1 MQKQLEDAKNTNN
14 NMEAKLRAKQR
25 RLESCQAR
33 YGKLAEE
40 YQGLLQDD
48 EDITGKLEA
57 YEELERAGSH
67 IRHTKQR

>member
-1 MQKQLEDAKNTNN
+1 MNTNN
-14 NMEAKLRAKQR
+14 NMEAKLKAKQR
-25 RLESCQAR
+25 RLASCQAR

-40 YQGLLQDD
+40 YQCLLQDN

-57 YEELERAGSH
+57 YEDLERAGSH